1 MRRTYMDFFI
11 YSIRVIKNRHTHIHE
26 SKQIKILRSRLLE
39 KLKFRSTCHGLM
51 LHNAAIVYTTDTKKI
66 LNVRRKIIVDFH
78 IALLRVIGYC
88 IRSIEFHD
96 TAHVNGTC
104 VNLLRKL
111 RVLP

>member
-1 MRRTYMDFFI
+1 
-11 YSIRVIKNRHTHIHE
+11 
-26 SKQIKILRSRLLE
+26 
-39 KLKFRSTCHGLM
+39 M
-51 LHNAAIVYTTDTKKI
+51 LHNAAIGHYMDTKKV

-88 IRSIEFHD
+88 IRCIEFRD
-96 TAHVNGTC
+96 TGHVNGTC

>member
-1 MRRTYMDFFI
+1 MDFFI
-11 YSIRVIKNRHTHIHE
+11 YLIRVIKNRHAHIHE

-51 LHNAAIVYTTDTKKI
+51 LHNAAIVYTTDTNCKKV

-104 VNLLRKL
+104 VNLCLRKL